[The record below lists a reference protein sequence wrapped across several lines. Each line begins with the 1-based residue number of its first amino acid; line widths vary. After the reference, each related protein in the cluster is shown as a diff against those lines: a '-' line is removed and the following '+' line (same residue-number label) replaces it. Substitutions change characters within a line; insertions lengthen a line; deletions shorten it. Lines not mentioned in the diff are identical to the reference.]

1 MKSIARIY
9 VWWPSLSTDIENF
22 VNSCDQCQM
31 NASSLSS
38 EAVQPWPAADVWQ
51 RVHLDYASINGRQL
65 LILFDA
71 GSKWLE
77 AKFMQSTTSNAT
89 LRTLYEWFSRYGFPV
104 QVHTDGGPQFTS
116 NEFTEKMKDWGI
128 KLSVSP
134 PYRPSCNGSAER
146 AVRIVKES
154 LRKSV
159 PLEQILFAYRATPVV
174 DKSPAELMFGRK
186 LRTRLSA
193 LKPNDS
199 PENPS
204 GSKFSI
210 GNRVWVRD
218 FRSRRPKWQRGVCT
232 GLKGRSI
239 VIVTVD
245 DDNTLRRHIND
256 VRSDQST

>member
-31 NASSLSS
+31 NASSLPS

-104 QVHTDGGPQFTS
+104 QVQTDDGPQFTS

-154 LRKSV
+154 LRKYV

-193 LKPNDS
+193 LKPNGS